1 MLKQCL
7 GLNLGGGLGIGMRLG
22 FGLGLGG
29 SLCLGLILGI
39 GVVDET
45 KAKNCCTKI

>member
-1 MLKQCL
+1 MLCQCL
-7 GLNLGGGLGIGMRLG
+7 DLGLRLGLRLGLGLRLCL
-22 FGLGLGG
+22 GLGLGG

-45 KAKNCCTKI
+45 NAKNC